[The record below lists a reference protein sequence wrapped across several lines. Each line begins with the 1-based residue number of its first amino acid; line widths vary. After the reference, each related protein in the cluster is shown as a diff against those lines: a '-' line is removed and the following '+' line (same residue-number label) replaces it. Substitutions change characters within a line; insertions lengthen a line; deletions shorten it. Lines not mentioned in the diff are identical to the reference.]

1 MNARRLSLAKSWR
14 ITDTEFKMNTDGFQV
29 GLIGA
34 GIQLSKS
41 PALHEEEA
49 RNLGLKYRYELLDAA
64 EPPRRDASLKDL
76 LAEAADRG
84 FAGVNVTHPFK
95 QTILP
100 LLTGL
105 SEDAEML
112 GAVNTV
118 VLSDGERIGHNTDWY
133 GFYQNFAVGLPD
145 VDRSRAILLG
155 AGGAGVAVA
164 HAAIKIGIG
173 TLFIFDQD
181 FSRAQTLAGQL
192 NERFDRNCAVAVTDV
207 GGALESSAGL
217 IHATPTGMKAHPGLP
232 IEPQWL
238 KPRHWVAD
246 IVYMPLVTE
255 LLALA
260 DAKGCKT
267 LPGGGMTV
275 FQAAAAFKLFTGAEP
290 DADRMSRHF
299 EELCRLSA

>member
-1 MNARRLSLAKSWR
+1 MNS
-14 ITDTEFKMNTDGFQV
+14 DGFHV

-34 GIQLSKS
+34 GIQMSKS

-49 RNLGLKYRYELLDAA
+49 RVLGLKYDYELLDAA
-64 EPPRRDASLKDL
+64 EPPRVGVILADL
-76 LAEAADRG
+76 LDEAERRG

-95 QTILP
+95 QSVIP
-100 LLTGL
+100 LLHGL
-105 SEDAEML
+105 SEDADML

-118 VLSDGERIGHNTDWY
+118 VMREGKRIGHNTDWY
-133 GFYQNFAVGLPD
+133 GFYRSFSNGLRD
-145 VDRSRAILLG
+145 VDKSRAVLLG

-164 HAAIKIGIG
+164 HAAIKLDIGM
-173 TLFIFDQD
+173 LYIFDQD
-181 FSRAQTLAGQL
+181 PSRSKTLADQL
-192 NERFDRNCAVAVTDV
+192 NNRFGRECTQAITGV
-207 GGALESSAGL
+207 GAALEQSSGL

-238 KPRHWVAD
+238 QPRHWVAD

-255 LLALA
+255 LLSLA
-260 DAKGCKT
+260 RAKGCRV

-275 FQAAAAFKLFTGAEP
+275 FQAAAAFHLFTGVEP

-299 EELCRLSA
+299 EALCRQSA